1 MRTRLE
7 VGGGVMRPGFVVA
20 CLAALLCG
28 SCSAAQRGDLASSP
42 AQAAPR
48 DDLVPPYGQPAGYYP
63 GRAEPFM
70 GPTPELRAW
79 LYRNER
85 GIDEIQ
91 RRITQI
97 RNGERA
103 PGCFGE
109 EKFTCV
115 ATLAQKLAIAD
126 HYSRVDDNIFAEVKY
141 DVNGKPVN
149 GAKIIFAGYP
159 ANAGPATDIPSAAAN
174 SALAKY
180 DHIHAENNAFHFV
193 LNFGPQKTVVSMLA
207 KLPHVTPHARTQED
221 YDKTGVYEAV
231 WAASVKTC
239 PALRPD
245 EVAKWVENAIK
256 PNLHLRPRERLSDD
270 VTAQE
275 LVSNETSF
283 CGRKFTFHT
292 IKKKIRQGLGHET
305 TYQTVVEID

>member
-1 MRTRLE
+1 
-7 VGGGVMRPGFVVA
+7 
-20 CLAALLCG
+20 
-28 SCSAAQRGDLASSP
+28 
-42 AQAAPR
+42 
-48 DDLVPPYGQPAGYYP
+48 
-63 GRAEPFM
+63 M
-70 GPTPELRAW
+70 GPTPELKAW

-97 RNGERA
+97 KNGERA

-126 HYSRVDDNIFAEVKY
+126 NYRRVDDNIFAEVKY

-149 GAKIIFAGYP
+149 GAKIIFEGYR
-159 ANAGPATDIPSAAAN
+159 ANAGPATDMPSAVAK

-180 DHIHAENNAFHFV
+180 DHIYAGNNAFRFV
-193 LNFGPQKTVVSMLA
+193 LNLGPQKTVVSMLA
-207 KLPHVTPHARTQED
+207 KLPHITPLARTQEA
-221 YDKTGVYEAV
+221 YDKTGVYETV
-231 WAASVKTC
+231 WAAGGKTC
-239 PALRPD
+239 PALQSD

-256 PNLHLRPRERLSDD
+256 PNSHVRPRERLSDD

-305 TYQTVVEID
+305 TYETVVEID